1 MTINYQA
8 LRNWQFQPLEHS
20 YTARDVMLYSLGIG
34 YGLDPLDPDDLSYVY
49 EKELRVPP
57 TFSVVLGHPGFW
69 ARDPR
74 TGIDWVKLLH
84 GEQTMTVHKPLPR
97 EGTVIGRSRI
107 SRLSDKGAG
116 RGALMEI
123 ERTVT
128 DKHTGELY
136 AKMVQLTFLRGD
148 GGFSAADGISDPP
161 PPPPQQIPERAP
173 DRVIELPTRPETA
186 LIYRLSGDDNP
197 LHADPQVARA
207 AGFQQPILH
216 GLATWGV
223 AAHAVLKTECA
234 SDPARLGSFHAR
246 FTSPVYPGETIRTEI
261 WREGNLV
268 SFRSSVVE
276 RNVTVLGNGR
286 ATLQ

>member
-1 MTINYQA
+1 MTIDYKT
-8 LRNWQFQPLEHS
+8 LRNWHFEPIEHS

-34 YGLDPLDPDDLSYVY
+34 YGLDPLDPDDLPYVY
-49 EKELRVPP
+49 EKDLRVPP
-57 TFSVVLGHPGFW
+57 TFPVVLGYPGFW

-97 EGTVIGRSRI
+97 EGVVIGRSRI

-116 RGALMEI
+116 KGALMEV

-128 DKHTGELY
+128 DKATGELY
-136 AKMVQLTFLRGD
+136 ATFVQLAFLRGN
-148 GGFSAADGISDPP
+148 GGFSAADGVSDPP
-161 PPPPQQIPERAP
+161 PPPPPPIPERAP
-173 DRVIELPTRPETA
+173 DSVIELPTRPETA

-207 AGFQQPILH
+207 AGFERPILH

-223 AAHAVLKTECA
+223 AAHAVLKTQCA
-234 SDPARLGSFHAR
+234 SDPARLASFHAR
-246 FTSPVYPGETIRTEI
+246 FTAPVYPGETIRTEI
-261 WREGNLV
+261 WREGEAV
-268 SFRSSVVE
+268 SFRSNVVE
-276 RNVTVLGNGR
+276 RGVMVLNNGR
-286 ATLQ
+286 AVLR